1 MQRNFGLG
9 DVASL
14 LTAPG
19 LGRIKKGLKKAWEKH
34 GPIINPYTK
43 TYDLGFD
50 TYKISSSLGK
60 KKKVTRVKRSKETQ
74 GARGK

>member
-1 MQRNFGLG
+1 MPQFKKNTSPVMKKSGFKMKGSPMQRNFGLG

-19 LGRIKKGLKKAWEKH
+19 LGRIKKNVKDAWQKY
-34 GPIINPYTK
+34 GPIINQSTK

-50 TYKISSSLGK
+50 T
-60 KKKVTRVKRSKETQ
+60 
-74 GARGK
+74 